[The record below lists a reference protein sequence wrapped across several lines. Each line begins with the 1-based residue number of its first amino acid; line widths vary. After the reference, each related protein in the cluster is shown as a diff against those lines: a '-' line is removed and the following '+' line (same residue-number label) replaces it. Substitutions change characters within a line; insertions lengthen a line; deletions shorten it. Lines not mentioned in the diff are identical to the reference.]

1 MTLTIQDKIK
11 ALAKKNYRSLQLI
24 ADFSDGYAGG
34 WEMAVKE
41 CFRTQLD
48 IRYTVRVENHSVASG
63 LAVKRQVK
71 VWTQGPRISFD
82 VGHVFYDTPLAYGRW
97 DQALRHMKRAC
108 VVTEASP
115 NDIRKKK
122 TGSINELI
130 DGHVLIKLFVPNQS
144 KTGLIPQS
152 RFKFSQNNFIGFLI
166 TGKLDQAEKLNHH
179 VEHEDGN

>member
-11 ALAKKNYRSLQLI
+11 ALAEKNYRSLQLI
-24 ADFSDGYAGG
+24 ADFSNGYADG

-48 IRYTVRVENHSVASG
+48 IRYTVRVENQPAASG
-63 LAVKRQVK
+63 PAIKRQIK
-71 VWTQGPRISFD
+71 VWTQGPRIAFD
-82 VGHVFYDTPLAYGRW
+82 LGHVFYDTPLAYGRW
-97 DQALRHMKRAC
+97 DQALRQMKRAC

-115 NDIRKKK
+115 NDIRK
-122 TGSINELI
+122 GSINELI

-144 KTGLIPQS
+144 RTGLVPQG
-152 RFKFSQNNFIGFLI
+152 RFKFSQNEFLDFLI